1 MKAKNSV
8 LFAAVGGVIAALYA
22 ALTIFS
28 SVFGIAF
35 GPIQFRFSEALC
47 VLPLFFPEAVPA
59 LALGCLVANLTSPY
73 GLIDIIFG
81 TAATLLAAIT
91 TRAARGIKIKG
102 LPILSLLSP
111 VVFNAVIVGL
121 ELSFFLPEKA
131 TLAAFLIAAA
141 QVGVGELCVIT
152 LLGIP
157 LYFAL
162 RLKLVDKIK

>member
-1 MKAKNSV
+1 MKAKETIR
-8 LFAAVGGVIAALYA
+8 FAAVGGVIAALYA
-22 ALTIFS
+22 ALTVLS
-28 SVFGIAF
+28 SIFGIAF

-47 VLPLFFPEAVPA
+47 ILPLFFPEAVPA

-81 TAATLLAAIT
+81 TTATLLAAII

-102 LPILSLLSP
+102 IPVLSLLSP
-111 VVFNAVIVGL
+111 VIFNAVIVGL
-121 ELSFFLPEKA
+121 ELSLFLPEKA

-141 QVGVGELCVIT
+141 EVGIGELAVIL
-152 LLGIP
+152 LLGLP

-162 RLKLVDKIK
+162 KAKVVDKG